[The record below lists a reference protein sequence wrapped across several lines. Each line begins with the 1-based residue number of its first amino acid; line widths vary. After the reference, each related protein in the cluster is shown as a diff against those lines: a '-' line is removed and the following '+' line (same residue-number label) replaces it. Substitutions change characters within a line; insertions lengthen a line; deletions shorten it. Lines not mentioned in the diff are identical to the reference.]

1 MQLIVAAVAQRYR
14 LTGVPGVPV
23 IPAAGLT
30 LRPSPAV
37 LSRLHR
43 LRAEP

>member
-14 LTGVPGVPV
+14 LTLVRGACV

-30 LRPSPAV
+30 LHPSPAV
-37 LSRLHR
+37 PSRLHR
-43 LRAEP
+43 LSPG